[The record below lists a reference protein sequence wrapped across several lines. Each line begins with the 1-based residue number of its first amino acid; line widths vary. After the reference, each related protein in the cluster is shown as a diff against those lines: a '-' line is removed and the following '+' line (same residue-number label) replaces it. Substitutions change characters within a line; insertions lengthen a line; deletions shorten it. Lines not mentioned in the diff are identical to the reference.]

1 MTPKEVV
8 NRFYTAFSQKDTA
21 MMSELYSDEAV
32 FEDDV
37 FGQLSANEARAMW
50 TMLLKRSKDI
60 SISWSPPEL
69 LGTVVSTQWTARYTF
84 GPAKRQVV
92 NVIRASFVVDNGKI
106 VQHRDAFSFADWARQ
121 ALGPMG
127 KLFGWT
133 SFLKNKV
140 HQKVRSQLQHYME
153 QNGLKP

>member
-8 NRFYTAFSQKDTA
+8 NRFYTAFSQKDTG
-21 MMSELYSDEAV
+21 MMAELYSDEAV

-37 FGQLSANEARAMW
+37 FGQLTANEARAMW

-69 LGTVVSTQWTARYTF
+69 MGAVVSTQWTARYTF
-84 GPAKRQVV
+84 GPSKRPVV
-92 NVIRASFVVDNGKI
+92 NVIRASFVVENGKI

-140 HQKVRSQLQHYME
+140 HKKVRDQLLQYMA

>member
-121 ALGPMG
+121 APGTHGQALWVDIFFEKQG
-127 KLFGWT
+127 T
-133 SFLKNKV
+133 SKSKKSIAAI
-140 HQKVRSQLQHYME
+140 HGTKRT
-153 QNGLKP
+153 